1 MRDSALDPRIPREAD
16 NGVFEHLSGLSGLI
30 DFRRA
35 SHSWAR

>member
-1 MRDSALDPRIPREAD
+1 MRDSALDLRIPREAD
-16 NGVFEHLSGLSGLI
+16 NGIFEHRSGLSGLM

>member
-16 NGVFEHLSGLSGLI
+16 NGISEDVSGLSGLM

-35 SHSWAR
+35 SQLWAR